1 MSPLAIGVDVG
12 GTKIAAGLV
21 DDSGAVLAR
30 TRAEVADKSPAAV
43 VAAIAEAVA
52 ELRARGEVDDVG
64 VAGVGIGLPA
74 FFDTSREVAVVVP
87 NLGWRDVP
95 AGAMLREALAMEVTL
110 ENDANVAAWGEY
122 RFGAGQGVD
131 DLVMVTVGT
140 GVGGGI
146 VLGGNLVVGAQG
158 MAAEIGHMTTVP
170 GGLPCPCGKSGC
182 WEQYASGQAL
192 VRIAKELASTASVD
206 ARALCDL
213 GDGTVAG
220 ITGVHVTAAAASGNS
235 VALDSFAQLAEN
247 LAAGMADLV
256 AVLDPG
262 AFVIGGGVSEAGD
275 MLLERIRA
283 AYDRVVLVDRQR
295 AIPIRLASLRN
306 DAGLIGA
313 ADLVRVRA
321 ARKVDLRSRD

>member
-1 MSPLAIGVDVG
+1 MGV
-12 GTKIAAGLV
+12 
-21 DDSGAVLAR
+21 
-30 TRAEVADKSPAAV
+30 
-43 VAAIAEAVA
+43 
-52 ELRARGEVDDVG
+52 
-64 VAGVGIGLPA
+64 GLPA
-74 FFDTSREVAVVVP
+74 FFDTRREVAVVVP

-95 AGAMLREALAMEVTL
+95 AGALLREALDTEVTL

-146 VLGGNLVVGAQG
+146 VLGGRLLVGAQG
-158 MAAEIGHMTTVP
+158 MAAEIGHMTLVP

-182 WEQYASGQAL
+182 WEQYSSGQAL
-192 VRIAKELASTASVD
+192 VRIAKELASSASPD

-220 ITGVHVTAAAASGNS
+220 ITGVHVTAAAASGNT
-235 VALDSFAQLAEN
+235 VALDSFTQLAEN

-256 AVLDPG
+256 AILDPG

-283 AYDRVVLVDRQR
+283 AYERVVLVERQR
-295 AIPIRLASLRN
+295 VIPIRMASLRN
-306 DAGLIGA
+306 DAGLVGA
-313 ADLVRVRA
+313 ADLVR
-321 ARKVDLRSRD
+321 ARRHSDLSARLG

>member
-1 MSPLAIGVDVG
+1 MGPVAIGVDVG

-21 DDSGAVLAR
+21 DDLGQVLAR
-30 TRAEVADKSPAAV
+30 SRAEVADKSPTAV

-52 ELRARGEVDDVG
+52 AVREHADQPIVG
-64 VAGVGIGLPA
+64 VGVGLPA
-74 FFDTSREVAVVVP
+74 FLDTSREVAVVVP

-95 AGAMLREALAMEVTL
+95 AGALLREALATEVTL

-122 RFGAGQGVD
+122 RFGAGRGVD

-140 GVGGGI
+140 GVGGGL
-146 VLGGNLVVGAQG
+146 VLGGHLLVGAQG
-158 MAAEIGHMTTVP
+158 MAAEIGHMTLVP

-192 VRIAKELASTASVD
+192 VRIAKELASTASPD
-206 ARALCDL
+206 ARALCEL

-220 ITGVHVTAAAASGNS
+220 ITGVHVTAAASVGNQ
-235 VALDSFAQLAEN
+235 VALDSFTQLAEN
-247 LAAGMADLV
+247 IAAGMADLV
-256 AVLDPG
+256 AIVDPG

-275 MLLERIRA
+275 LLL
-283 AYDRVVLVDRQR
+283 DRVRSAYERAVLVDRQR

-313 ADLVRVRA
+313 ADLVRTRA
-321 ARKVDLRSRD
+321 ARR